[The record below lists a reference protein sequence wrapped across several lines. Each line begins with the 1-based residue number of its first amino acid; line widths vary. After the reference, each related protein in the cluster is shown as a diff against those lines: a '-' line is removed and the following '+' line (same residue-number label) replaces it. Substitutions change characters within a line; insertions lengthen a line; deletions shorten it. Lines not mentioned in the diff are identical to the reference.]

1 MPELPTWLTAVISSA
16 IAAAISYSATRRL
29 YLASV
34 AEKDASTSKI
44 YGEVAAEAV
53 KQLKEV
59 RSEIPG
65 WMQKLAAETAR
76 ADIAEAKNAHAIE
89 IQKQAKV
96 IIENIKRLDFVPTG
110 PITEHDMAAIQRLKE
125 MRDAAKKIAECEIA
139 DGGN

>member
-16 IAAAISYSATRRL
+16 IAAAITWFASRRL
-29 YLASV
+29 NSAKI
-34 AEKDASTSKI
+34 AETDANTAKI
-44 YGEVAAEAV
+44 WAELSEDAV
-53 KQLKEV
+53 KQLKQV
-59 RSEIPG
+59 RDEIPG
-65 WMQKLAAETAR
+65 WMQKIAAETAR

-125 MRDAAKKIAECEIA
+125 MRDAAKKIADYQITN
-139 DGGN
+139 GGE